1 MFDRVYKEIL
11 ETEESF
17 GPHGFSS
24 DNAGAISAGLR
35 AHFGNEVLHRTCSF
49 HFLYGAYMHCCN
61 AICARS
67 AQIQF
72 LRLTWKL
79 LEAATPQKFE
89 LLYKLF
95 VKWIEKTNS
104 RQQKMKPW
112 LKFWYNKKKQWATAY
127 TSLSVTGVNLS
138 EAGQSKYKVN
148 NGMKRLKL
156 YQAE

>member
-1 MFDRVYKEIL
+1 
-11 ETEESF
+11 
-17 GPHGFSS
+17 
-24 DNAGAISAGLR
+24 
-35 AHFGNEVLHRTCSF
+35 
-49 HFLYGAYMHCCN
+49 MHCCN
-61 AICARS
+61 AIGACS

-72 LRLTWKL
+72 LRFTWKL

-104 RQQKMKPW
+104 RQKKMKPW
-112 LKFWYNKKKQWATAY
+112 LKFWYNRKTQWATAY

-156 YQAE
+156 YQGIY